1 MRARDTLG
9 SAASPGVQRRIL
21 PGIEPSPIAASTAT
35 RERHA
40 GPCFENRPRLTD
52 RGYRTDT
59 GEPSLG
65 DLASHRESH
74 AVVAAEVVAD
84 ADNQD
89 VGAHLR
95 SMVIVRKCAGV
106 DRGLPKRFRSN
117 SGGRFG

>member
-1 MRARDTLG
+1 MG

-21 PGIEPSPIAASTAT
+21 QGYRAFADRGIHRN

-40 GPCFENRPRLTD
+40 GPGFENRPRLTD